1 MASVY
6 FARLRRTTP
15 AGCGECAELAA
26 RQRSCSWR
34 LTGARS
40 LRQRLRS
47 FEMLLQGWESLTR
60 IRSGWVA
67 LLLRS
72 LLVLGDFLLVILNH
86 LAREPPI
93 EGLTRELAEA
103 RVHRLLIFVGFRRR
117 VHTEL
122 CRDRRR
128 LLRPSGVV
136 LLERLP
142 ERAHPFTGSLFLG
155 ELPHLHFGKIAL
167 DRLGDKGLAGLIAR
181 PRLCPRAEAGAGQGR
196 CKAHTYNQPCHDF
209 SPSEGL
215 RLNKRHD
222 EGWCSRL
229 TAKLRPLQNVAG
241 AEYSPHGCRSG
252 GSRQRYA

>member
-1 MASVY
+1 MGFHAAASALFEY
-6 FARLRRTTP
+6 PR
-15 AGCGECAELAA
+15 AELAD
-26 RQRSCSWR
+26 RQRFCSWR

-60 IRSGWVA
+60 IRSDRVP

-72 LLVLGDFLLVILNH
+72 LLVLGDFLLVILDH
-86 LAREPPI
+86 LARELPI
-93 EGLTRELAEA
+93 EGLTRELAEV
-103 RVHRLLIFVGFRRR
+103 RVHRLLVFVGFRRR

-155 ELPHLHFGKIAL
+155 ELPHLYFGKIAL
-167 DRLGDKGLAGLIAR
+167 DRLGDKGLAGSI
-181 PRLCPRAEAGAGQGR
+181 
-196 CKAHTYNQPCHDF
+196 D
-209 SPSEGL
+209 
-215 RLNKRHD
+215 
-222 EGWCSRL
+222 
-229 TAKLRPLQNVAG
+229 
-241 AEYSPHGCRSG
+241 
-252 GSRQRYA
+252 